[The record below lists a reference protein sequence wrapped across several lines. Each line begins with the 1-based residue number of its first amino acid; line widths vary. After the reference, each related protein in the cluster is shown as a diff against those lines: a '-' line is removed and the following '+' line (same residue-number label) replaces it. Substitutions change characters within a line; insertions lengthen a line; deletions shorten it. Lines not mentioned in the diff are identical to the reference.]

1 MKEPTASV
9 LGCGYIGRP
18 LATLLLDRGWRVR
31 GSTTSRTKLDQL
43 LADGIEPYLLELTPD
58 LRGRG
63 RRDFFDSDV
72 VILNFPPGR
81 KRADVGIFMES
92 VMESLLFYLRAGTVQ
107 KVLFVSS
114 TSVYRSGYVR
124 EEDAGKLTPETA
136 SGCALLAAEKTLRSA
151 CEFQTTILRCGG
163 LYGYERKPG
172 RFWSGRSVRNPQNS
186 VNLVHRDDAVGVA
199 LATIT
204 QNCWGETFNVCA
216 DQHPSKAE
224 FYTQAAS
231 RLGIALPKM
240 GLDESQPDKVVL
252 NHRVRE
258 RLGYTFKYPDPLT
271 PAP

>member
-1 MKEPTASV
+1 MTEPTASV

-18 LATLLLDRGWRVR
+18 LATLLLERGWRVR
-31 GSTTSRTKLDQL
+31 GSTTSKAKLDQL
-43 LADGIEPYLLELTPD
+43 LAYGIEPYLLELTPK
-58 LRGRG
+58 LQGRG

-72 VILNFPPGR
+72 IILNFPPGR
-81 KRADVGIFMES
+81 KRADVRTFMES
-92 VMESLLFYLRAGTVQ
+92 VMESLLFYLRAGSVQ

-114 TSVYRSGYVR
+114 TSVYRSGRVR

-151 CEFQTTILRCGG
+151 SEFQTTILRFGG

-172 RFWSGRSVRNPQNS
+172 RFWSGRSLRNPQNS

-216 DQHPSKAE
+216 DQHPSRAE
-224 FYTQAAS
+224 FYTQAALH
-231 RLGIALPKM
+231 LGMAPPKM
-240 GLDESQPDKVVL
+240 GLDASQPDKVVL

>member
-1 MKEPTASV
+1 MTELTASV

-18 LATLLLDRGWRVR
+18 LATLLLQRGWRVR
-31 GSTTSRTKLDQL
+31 GSTTSKTKLDQL
-43 LADGIEPYLLELTPD
+43 LADGIEPYLLELTPN
-58 LRGRG
+58 LQGRG

-81 KRADVGIFMES
+81 KRADVRKFMES
-92 VMESLLFYLRAGTVQ
+92 VMESLLFYLSAGSVQ

-114 TSVYRSGYVR
+114 TSVYRSGHVR

-136 SGCALLAAEKTLRSA
+136 SGCALLAAEKALRSA

-172 RFWSGRSVRNPQNS
+172 RFWSGRSLRNPQNS
-186 VNLVHRDDAVGVA
+186 VNLVHRDDVVGVA
-199 LATIT
+199 LAAIT

-216 DQHPSKAE
+216 DQHPSRAE
-224 FYTQAAS
+224 FYTQAAL
-231 RLGIALPKM
+231 RLGIALPKI